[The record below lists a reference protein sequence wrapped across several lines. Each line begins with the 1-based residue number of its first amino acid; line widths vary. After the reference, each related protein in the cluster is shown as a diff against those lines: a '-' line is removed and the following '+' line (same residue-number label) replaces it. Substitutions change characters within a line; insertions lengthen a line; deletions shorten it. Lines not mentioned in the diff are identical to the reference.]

1 MMRKSP
7 SIPLPKSL
15 QPTADVAPGA
25 TYGAP
30 RSRHQVL
37 SIGQRQRRILE
48 KYSYLCPYIDKA
60 STLTTNSIPPM
71 HTRTTIHCLC
81 LMAVMLLCSCQG
93 NDTTHRYT
101 EEDKAAV
108 KQSVNKALKA
118 DSLNFYIGYYTQAN
132 DHYALAVAY
141 NALGRNHRN
150 QANYAE
156 ALDAH
161 RKAAD
166 YAVMAVDTPEIVQA
180 YNNLGT
186 DYRRLGELKEASLHH
201 YKALEYCE
209 EYSDK
214 SSYAAVKNRV
224 VSLNGI
230 GNIHLSMGDM
240 KVAERAF
247 RRALEGETQLGSDLG
262 QAINYANL
270 GAIFESYE
278 QYDSAKVYYTRS
290 MECNQRIN
298 STLGISLC
306 HDHFGRLHEIA
317 EQYDSALVEYHK
329 AYELMQ
335 GNNDSWHALQAAIA
349 IARVYMRQGKR
360 TQSYP
365 YLQEAVA
372 MAEATQSHGHMAE
385 ACRMLAA
392 YEEQCGNHKAALAHY
407 KRSVAYNDSVYNAE
421 NQQQLRDSYVDYE
434 KEQSMQQVESIR
446 TAYEAEVRAKKT
458 VFITAITITLS
469 ALVVI
474 ALLWYVL
481 RTRRANIRVLQ
492 RMERMR
498 TTFFTNITHEFRTPL
513 TVILGLSEQ
522 LQRSSGNDTEQQQY
536 LQSIQRQG
544 KSLLDLVNQLLDIT
558 RLASGAGEAA
568 WCQGDIVA
576 YVKRTVAGYT
586 DYARMRKVNLTFH
599 SEKPQIR
606 TCFVPEYMDK
616 IIRNL
621 LSNAIKYTP
630 EEGYVAVMLAQ
641 EDSRVVM
648 RVTDTGRGFPKE
660 DLSHVFE
667 LFYQGSNNNTGF
679 AGTGVG
685 LAFVKQMMEHMNGTA
700 TASNRREGGAEL
712 LLTLPLKQPA
722 EITCQCTPWRE
733 EMLETAPAPLI
744 EESTPAEKADREQS
758 MVLVVEDNDDIVQ
771 YIGTLL
777 HQHYEMRTAANGYEA
792 LIAAEELHPDLII
805 TDLMMPEMDGY
816 ELCNRLHN
824 SELTCHIPIVVVSAR
839 GEDEDRIRA
848 LENGADAYLQKPFNA
863 EELMAHVERLIAQ
876 RKMLQERFAQIVTK
890 GMDKS
895 WELADEDRKF
905 IGRLNALILDN
916 MGNAGFSVEMLATK
930 MHSSSSKLY
939 RRIRALTGYSTQ
951 AYILRLRMERAKELL
966 SSTSHSVSD
975 IAMRCGFDDAA
986 YFTRAFRSFHGCTP
1000 SEVRHVVK

>member
-1 MMRKSP
+1 M
-7 SIPLPKSL
+7 
-15 QPTADVAPGA
+15 
-25 TYGAP
+25 Y
-30 RSRHQVL
+30 
-37 SIGQRQRRILE
+37 
-48 KYSYLCPYIDKA
+48 
-60 STLTTNSIPPM
+60 
-71 HTRTTIHCLC
+71 TRTTIHCLC
-81 LMAVMLLCSCQG
+81 LLAVILLCSCQENG
-93 NDTTHRYT
+93 TTHRYS
-101 EEDKAAV
+101 EEDKDAV
-108 KQSVNKALKA
+108 KQSVNKALKT
-118 DSLNFYIGYYTQAN
+118 DSLDFYIGYYTQAD
-132 DHYALAVAY
+132 DHYALSVAY

-150 QANYAE
+150 KADYAE
-156 ALDAH
+156 ALAAH
-161 RKAAD
+161 NKALE
-166 YAVMAVDTPEIVQA
+166 YAVLAVDTPEIVQA

-201 YKALEYCE
+201 YKALEHCE
-209 EYSDK
+209 AYSDK
-214 SSYAAVKNRV
+214 SSYGAVKNRV

-247 RRALEGETQLGSDLG
+247 RRALAGETQLGSDLG

-278 QYDSAKVYYTRS
+278 QYDSAKVYYTLS
-290 MECNQRIN
+290 MESNQKAN

-317 EQYDSALVEYHK
+317 EQYDSALVEYQK
-329 AYELMQ
+329 AYALMQ
-335 GNNDSWHALQAAIA
+335 GNHDSWHALKAAIA
-349 IARVYMRQGKR
+349 IARVYMQQGKR
-360 TQSYP
+360 TQAYP

-372 MAEATQSHGHMAE
+372 MADATQSHGRMAE

-434 KEQSMQQVESIR
+434 KGQSLQQVESIR
-446 TAYEAEVRAKKT
+446 TAYEEEAQARRTLLYLMLT
-458 VFITAITITLS
+458 VALS

-481 RTRRANIRVLQ
+481 RTRRDNIRMLQ

-513 TVILGLSEQ
+513 TVILGLSEE
-522 LQRSSGNDTEQQQY
+522 LQREESHSTEQQQY

-558 RLASGAGEAA
+558 RLASGAGEAH

-576 YVKRTVAGYT
+576 YVKRTVAGYA
-586 DYARMRKVNLTFH
+586 DYAHMRKVNLTFH
-599 SEKPQIR
+599 SEKPEIR

-630 EEGYVAVMLAQ
+630 EEGYVAVMLAL
-641 EDSRVVM
+641 EAGRVVM

-660 DLSHVFE
+660 DLPHVFE
-667 LFYQGSNNNTGF
+667 LFYQGANNNTGF

-685 LAFVKQMMEHMNGTA
+685 LAFVKQMAEHMNGTA
-700 TASNRREGGAEL
+700 AANNRREGGAEL
-712 LLTLPLKQPA
+712 TLTLPLRQPA

-733 EMLETAPAPLI
+733 EMLEAAPAPLI
-744 EESTPAEKADREQS
+744 EESATMEKPDREKS
-758 MVLVVEDNDDIVQ
+758 MVLVVEDNADIAQ

-777 HQHYEMRTAANGYEA
+777 HQHYEVRTAANGYEA
-792 LIAAEELHPDLII
+792 LIAAEEQHPDLII

-816 ELCNRLHN
+816 ELCNRMHH
-824 SELTCHIPIVVVSAR
+824 SELLCHIPIVVVSAR

-863 EELMAHVERLIAQ
+863 EELMVHVERLIAQ
-876 RKMLQERFAQIVTK
+876 RKMLQERFAQMATK
-890 GMDKS
+890 GIDKS

-905 IGRLNALILDN
+905 INKLNGLILDN
-916 MGNAGFSVEMLATK
+916 MGNAGLNVETLAEK
-930 MHSSSSKLY
+930 MHSSTSKLY
-939 RRIRALTGYSTQ
+939 RHIRALTGYSTQ
-951 AYILRLRMERAKELL
+951 SYILRLRMERAKELL
-966 SSTSHSVSD
+966 TTTDQSVSD
-975 IAMRCGFDDAA
+975 VAMRCGFDDAA

-1000 SEVRHVVK
+1000 SQLRNTK

>member
-1 MMRKSP
+1 
-7 SIPLPKSL
+7 
-15 QPTADVAPGA
+15 
-25 TYGAP
+25 
-30 RSRHQVL
+30 
-37 SIGQRQRRILE
+37 
-48 KYSYLCPYIDKA
+48 
-60 STLTTNSIPPM
+60 M

-81 LMAVMLLCSCQG
+81 LLAVMLICSCQG
-93 NDTTHRYT
+93 SDTTHQYT

-118 DSLNFYIGYYTQAN
+118 DSLDFYIGYYTQAE

-161 RKAAD
+161 RKAAE

-201 YKALEYCE
+201 YKALGYCE

-247 RRALEGETQLGSDLG
+247 RRALAGETQLGSDLG

-270 GAIFESYE
+270 GAIFEHYE

-290 MECNQRIN
+290 MERNQKIN

-306 HDHFGRLHEIA
+306 HDHFGRLYEIA

-329 AYELMQ
+329 AYTLMR
-335 GNNDSWHALQAAIA
+335 NDNDSWHAIKAVTA
-349 IARVYMRQGKR
+349 IARVYMQQGKR
-360 TQSYP
+360 TQAYP

-372 MAEATQSHGHMAE
+372 MAEATQSHGRMAD
-385 ACRMLAA
+385 AYRMMAQ
-392 YEEQCGNHKAALAHY
+392 YEEQCGNHQAALAHY
-407 KRSVAYNDSVYNAE
+407 KQSQAYTDSLYKAE

-434 KEQSMQQVESIR
+434 KGQSLQQVESIR
-446 TAYEAEVRAKKT
+446 TAYEAEVRAKKMA
-458 VFITAITITLS
+458 FITAMTT
-469 ALVVI
+469 ALGALAVI

-481 RTRRANIRVLQ
+481 RTRRDNIRMLQ

-513 TVILGLSEQ
+513 TVILGLSEE
-522 LQRSSGNDTEQQQY
+522 LQRRSDKEAEQQY

-558 RLASGAGEAA
+558 RLAAGAEETT
-568 WCQGDIVA
+568 WRQGDIVA

-586 DYARMRKVNLTFH
+586 DYARLRKVNLTFH

-606 TCFVPEYMDK
+606 VCFVPEYIDK

-630 EEGYVAVMLAQ
+630 EEGYVAVTLAQ
-641 EDSRVVM
+641 ESGRVVM
-648 RVTDTGRGFPKE
+648 RVKDTGRGFAKE
-660 DLSHVFE
+660 DLPHVFE
-667 LFYQGSNNNTGF
+667 LFYQGTNNNTGF

-685 LAFVKQMMEHMNGTA
+685 LAFVKQMMEHMNGTV
-700 TASNRREGGAEL
+700 TASNRHEGGAEL
-712 LLTLPLKQPA
+712 TLTLPLRQSA
-722 EITCQCTPWRE
+722 EITSQSTPWE
-733 EMLETAPAPLI
+733 EATAQEVAPACPI
-744 EESTPAEKADREQS
+744 EETTTPITPEKERGT
-758 MVLVVEDNDDIVQ
+758 VLVVEDNDDIAL
-771 YIGTLL
+771 YITALL
-777 HQHYEMRTAANGYEA
+777 EAHYEVRTAANGYEA
-792 LIAAEELHPDLII
+792 LLAAEELHPDLIV

-816 ELCNRLHN
+816 ELCNRVRN
-824 SELTCHIPIVVVSAR
+824 SELLCHIPIVVVTAR

-863 EELMAHVERLIAQ
+863 EELLMRVEKLIEQ
-876 RKMLQERFAQIVTK
+876 RKMLQERFAQMLQTGAEKVA
-890 GMDKS
+890 S
-895 WELADEDRKF
+895 LSDEDQKF
-905 IGRLNALILDN
+905 ITRLNAFIGDN
-916 MGNAGFSVEMLATK
+916 MGNKEFGVDTLAEK
-930 MHSSSSKLY
+930 FHSSTSKLY

-951 AYILRLRMERAKELL
+951 SYILHLRMERAKEQLC
-966 SSTSHSVSD
+966 TTDHAVSD
-975 IAMRCGFDDAA
+975 IAMRCGFDDTS
-986 YFTRAFRSFHGCTP
+986 YFTRVFRNFYGCTP
-1000 SEVRHVVK
+1000 SEIRKKR

>member
-1 MMRKSP
+1 MKKLHL
-7 SIPLPKSL
+7 I
-15 QPTADVAPGA
+15 
-25 TYGAP
+25 
-30 RSRHQVL
+30 L
-37 SIGQRQRRILE
+37 SCLLAIGI
-48 KYSYLCPYIDKA
+48 
-60 STLTTNSIPPM
+60 
-71 HTRTTIHCLC
+71 
-81 LMAVMLLCSCQG
+81 CSC
-93 NDTTHRYT
+93 NDSTPSYS
-101 EEDKAAV
+101 EAEKDAAKATVARV
-108 KQSVNKALKA
+108 QKS
-118 DSLNFYIGYYTQAN
+118 DSLDFYIGYYTQAK

-150 QANYAE
+150 KANYAE

-161 RKAAD
+161 RKAAE

-209 EYSDK
+209 KYSDK

-247 RRALEGETQLGSDLG
+247 RRALAGETQLGSDLG

-278 QYDSAKVYYTRS
+278 QYDSAKVYYTHS

-306 HDHFGRLHEIA
+306 HDHFGRLYEIA

-335 GNNDSWHALQAAIA
+335 GNNDSWHALKAAIA
-349 IARVYMRQGKR
+349 IARVYMQQGKR
-360 TQSYP
+360 TQAYP

-372 MAEATQSHGHMAE
+372 MAEATQSHGHMAV

-392 YEEQCGNHKAALAHY
+392 YEELCGNHKAALAHY
-407 KRSVAYNDSVYNAE
+407 KQSVAYNDSVYNAE

-434 KEQSMQQVESIR
+434 KGQSLQQVETIR
-446 TAYEAEVRAKKT
+446 TAYEGEVRAKKM
-458 VFITAITITLS
+458 VMAMAITVIVS
-469 ALVVI
+469 AVVVI
-474 ALLWYVL
+474 SLLWYVL
-481 RTRRANIRVLQ
+481 HTRRKGLQMLQ

-513 TVILGLSEQ
+513 TVILGLSEE
-522 LQRSSGNDTEQQQY
+522 LQRRSEKDTEQQQY

-558 RLASGAGEAA
+558 RLASGNGEAQ
-568 WCQGDIVA
+568 WCRGDIVA
-576 YVKRTVAGYT
+576 YVKRNISGYT
-586 DYARMRKVNLTFH
+586 DYARIRKVNLTFH
-599 SEKPQIR
+599 CDEPQIR
-606 TCFVPEYMDK
+606 VCFVPEYIDK

-630 EEGYVAVMLAQ
+630 EEGYVAVILTK
-641 EDSRVVM
+641 ENGHVVM
-648 RVTDTGRGFPKE
+648 RVTDTGHGFPQE
-660 DLSHVFE
+660 DLPHVFE
-667 LFYQGSNNNTGF
+667 LFYQGSNNDTGF

-685 LAFVKQMMEHMNGTA
+685 LPFVKQMMEQMNGTA
-700 TASNRREGGAEL
+700 KASNRHEGGAEL
-712 LLTLPLKQPA
+712 TLTLPLKQPA
-722 EITCQCTPWRE
+722 EITQQCTVWKEDDTRE
-733 EMLETAPAPLI
+733 STSSTLI
-744 EESTPAEKADREQS
+744 EENHKDKQPEKERN
-758 MVLVVEDNDDIVQ
+758 MILVVEDNEDITR
-771 YIGTLL
+771 YITALL
-777 HQHYEMRTAANGYEA
+777 TQRYEVRTAANGYEA
-792 LIAAEELHPDLII
+792 LLMAEEQHPDLII

-816 ELCNRLHN
+816 ELCNRVRS
-824 SELTCHIPIVVVSAR
+824 SELLCHIPLVVVSAR

-863 EELMAHVERLIAQ
+863 EELQVYVENLISQ
-876 RKMLQERFAQIVTK
+876 RKMLQERFAQMVTK
-890 GMDKS
+890 GIDS
-895 WELADEDRKF
+895 GWNLEDEDRKF
-905 IGRLNALILDN
+905 LTRLNGMILDN
-916 MGNAGFSVEMLATK
+916 MGNADFNVEMLADK
-930 MHSSSSKLY
+930 MHASSSKLY
-939 RRIRALTGYSTQ
+939 RHIRTLTGYSTQ
-951 AYILRLRMERAKELL
+951 SYILRMRMERAKELL
-966 SSTSHSVSD
+966 ATTNNSISEV
-975 IAMRCGFDDAA
+975 AMRCGFYDAA
-986 YFTRAFRSFHGCTP
+986 YFTRVFRSFHGCTP
-1000 SEVRHVVK
+1000 SQMKKN

>member
-1 MMRKSP
+1 MKKLHL
-7 SIPLPKSL
+7 I
-15 QPTADVAPGA
+15 
-25 TYGAP
+25 
-30 RSRHQVL
+30 L
-37 SIGQRQRRILE
+37 SCLLAIGI
-48 KYSYLCPYIDKA
+48 
-60 STLTTNSIPPM
+60 
-71 HTRTTIHCLC
+71 
-81 LMAVMLLCSCQG
+81 CSC
-93 NDTTHRYT
+93 NDSTPSYS
-101 EEDKAAV
+101 EAEKDAAKATVARV
-108 KQSVNKALKA
+108 QKS
-118 DSLNFYIGYYTQAN
+118 DSLDFYIGYYTQAK

-150 QANYAE
+150 KANYAE

-161 RKAAD
+161 RKAAE

-247 RRALEGETQLGSDLG
+247 RRALAGETQLGSDLG

-290 MECNQRIN
+290 MESNQKAN

-329 AYELMQ
+329 AYALMQ
-335 GNNDSWHALQAAIA
+335 GNHDSWHALKAAIA
-349 IARVYMRQGKR
+349 IARVYMQQGKR
-360 TQSYP
+360 TQAYP

-372 MAEATQSHGHMAE
+372 MADATQSHGRMAE

-434 KEQSMQQVESIR
+434 KGQSLQQVESIR
-446 TAYEAEVRAKKT
+446 TAYEEEAQARRTLLYLMLT
-458 VFITAITITLS
+458 VALS

-481 RTRRANIRVLQ
+481 RTRRDNIRMLQ

-513 TVILGLSEQ
+513 TVILGLSEE
-522 LQRSSGNDTEQQQY
+522 LQREENHSTEQQQY

-558 RLASGAGEAA
+558 RLASGVGEAQ

-576 YVKRTVAGYT
+576 YVRNTVAGYT
-586 DYARMRKVNLTFH
+586 DYARMRKVSLTFH
-599 SEKPQIR
+599 CDEQEIDL
-606 TCFVPEYMDK
+606 CFVPEYIEK

-621 LSNAIKYTP
+621 LSNALKYTP
-630 EEGYVAVMLAQ
+630 EGGYIVVDLITEG
-641 EDSRVVM
+641 DKVVLQ
-648 RVTDTGRGFPKE
+648 VTDSGRGIPTE
-660 DLSHVFE
+660 DLPHVFE
-667 LFYQGSNNNTGF
+667 LFYQGDNNKDMV
-679 AGTGVG
+679 GTGVG
-685 LAFVKQMMEHMNGTA
+685 LPFVKQMA
-700 TASNRREGGAEL
+700 
-712 LLTLPLKQPA
+712 
-722 EITCQCTPWRE
+722 E
-733 EMLETAPAPLI
+733 EMGGSVEARNTKSEGAQLRVKIPQQQPQSIATRSKAWTLKDMLVMRGTEERKKEAAVVTAGEKRPVVLI
-744 EESTPAEKADREQS
+744 A
-758 MVLVVEDNDDIVQ
+758 EDNNNIAE
-771 YIGTLL
+771 YIEILL
-777 HQHYEMRTAANGYEA
+777 GERYEVHTAHDGYEA
-792 LIAAEELHPDLII
+792 LLRAEELNPDLLI
-805 TDLMMPEMDGY
+805 TDIMMPEMDGY
-816 ELCNRLHN
+816 ELCSQIRQSDFL
-824 SELTCHIPIVVVSAR
+824 CHIPLIIVSAR
-839 GEDEDRIRA
+839 GEDADRIRGF
-848 LENGADAYLQKPFNA
+848 EEGADAYLQKPFNA
-863 EELMAHVERLIAQ
+863 EELMVLVEKLIEQ
-876 RKMLQERFAQIVTK
+876 RNMLKQRFEKILSH
-890 GMDKS
+890 G
-895 WELADEDRKF
+895 ADANDGLSKEDADF
-905 IGRLNALILDN
+905 LIRLNRLVNDN
-916 MGNAGFSVEMLATK
+916 MDSGMLCVEFLAER
-930 MHSSSSKLY
+930 MRMSRSQLY
-939 RRIRALTGYSTQ
+939 RRIRTLTGYSTNS
-951 AYILRLRMERAKELL
+951 YILNIRMKRAKQMLL
-966 SSTSHSVSD
+966 NSTDSVSD
-975 IAMRCGFDDAA
+975 IAMRCGFDDTS
-986 YFTRAFRSFHGCTP
+986 YFTRIFRNTHGCTP
-1000 SEVRHVVK
+1000 TQIRKNFKEG

>member
-1 MMRKSP
+1 MLTIKNLPPPIINITNKLLILLAAALCACSDSTPNYSEAEKDAAKATVARVQKS
-7 SIPLPKSL
+7 
-15 QPTADVAPGA
+15 
-25 TYGAP
+25 
-30 RSRHQVL
+30 
-37 SIGQRQRRILE
+37 
-48 KYSYLCPYIDKA
+48 
-60 STLTTNSIPPM
+60 
-71 HTRTTIHCLC
+71 
-81 LMAVMLLCSCQG
+81 
-93 NDTTHRYT
+93 
-101 EEDKAAV
+101 
-108 KQSVNKALKA
+108 
-118 DSLNFYIGYYTQAN
+118 DSLNFYIGYYTQAK

-247 RRALEGETQLGSDLG
+247 RRALAGETQLGSDLG
-262 QAINYANL
+262 KAINYANL

-290 MECNQRIN
+290 MACNQKAN

-306 HDHFGRLHEIA
+306 HDHFGRMHEIA

-335 GNNDSWHALQAAIA
+335 GNNDSWHALKAAIA

-360 TQSYP
+360 TQAYP

-434 KEQSMQQVESIR
+434 KEQSMQQVEDIR

-458 VFITAITITLS
+458 AFITAITTALG
-469 ALVVI
+469 ALVII

-536 LQSIQRQG
+536 LQSIHRQG

-641 EDSRVVM
+641 EGSRVVM

-660 DLSHVFE
+660 DLPHVFE

-685 LAFVKQMMEHMNGTA
+685 LPFVKQMVEHMNGTA

-712 LLTLPLKQPA
+712 LLTLPLKQAA
-722 EITCQCTPWRE
+722 EITSQCTPWRE

-758 MVLVVEDNDDIVQ
+758 MVLVVEDNDDIAQ

-792 LIAAEELHPDLII
+792 LLAAEELHPDLII

-816 ELCNRLHN
+816 ELCYRLHN

-863 EELMAHVERLIAQ
+863 EELMAHVERLIEQQ
-876 RKMLQERFAQIVTK
+876 RMLRLRFEKIMTQT
-890 GMDKS
+890 
-895 WELADEDRKF
+895 LDEDDGLKKEDREF
-905 IGRLNALILDN
+905 LNQLNGLVN
-916 MGNAGFSVEMLATK
+916 EYMNSGKLCVEFLSEK
-930 MHSSSSKLY
+930 MHMTRSQLY
-939 RRIRALTGYSTQ
+939 RKVRALTGYSTN
-951 AYILRLRMERAKELL
+951 AYIQNLRMERAKQMLL
-966 SSTSHSVSD
+966 TTNDSVSD
-975 IAMRCGFDDAA
+975 IAMHCGFDDAA

-1000 SEVRHVVK
+1000 SEVRLVVK

>member
-1 MMRKSP
+1 MLTIKNLPPQIINITNKLLILLAAALCACSDSTPNYSEAEKDAAKATVARVQKS
-7 SIPLPKSL
+7 
-15 QPTADVAPGA
+15 
-25 TYGAP
+25 
-30 RSRHQVL
+30 
-37 SIGQRQRRILE
+37 
-48 KYSYLCPYIDKA
+48 
-60 STLTTNSIPPM
+60 
-71 HTRTTIHCLC
+71 
-81 LMAVMLLCSCQG
+81 
-93 NDTTHRYT
+93 
-101 EEDKAAV
+101 
-108 KQSVNKALKA
+108 

-161 RKAAD
+161 RKAAE

-247 RRALEGETQLGSDLG
+247 RRALAGETQLGSDLG

-306 HDHFGRLHEIA
+306 HDHFGRLYEIA

-335 GNNDSWHALQAAIA
+335 GNNDSWHALKAAIA

-360 TQSYP
+360 TQAYP

-372 MAEATQSHGHMAE
+372 MAEATQSHGHMAV

-434 KEQSMQQVESIR
+434 KGQSMQQVESIR

-458 VFITAITITLS
+458 AFITAITTALG
-469 ALVVI
+469 ALVTI

-513 TVILGLSEQ
+513 TVILGLSEE
-522 LQRSSGNDTEQQQY
+522 LQRRSDKDTEQQQY

-558 RLASGAGEAA
+558 RLAAGAEETT
-568 WCQGDIVA
+568 WRQGDIVA

-641 EDSRVVM
+641 EGSRVVM
-648 RVTDTGRGFPKE
+648 RVTDTGRGFAKE
-660 DLSHVFE
+660 DLPHVFE

-685 LAFVKQMMEHMNGTA
+685 LAFVKQMMEHMNGTV
-700 TASNRREGGAEL
+700 TASNRHEGGAEL
-712 LLTLPLKQPA
+712 TLTLPLRQPA
-722 EITCQCTPWRE
+722 EITSQCTPWRE

-758 MVLVVEDNDDIVQ
+758 MVLVVEDNDDIAQ

-792 LIAAEELHPDLII
+792 LLAAEELHPDLII

-816 ELCNRLHN
+816 ELCNRVRN
-824 SELTCHIPIVVVSAR
+824 SELLCHIPLVVVSAR

-863 EELMAHVERLIAQ
+863 EELMAHVERLIEQQ
-876 RKMLQERFAQIVTK
+876 RMLRLRFEKIMTQT
-890 GMDKS
+890 
-895 WELADEDRKF
+895 LDEDDGLKKEDREF
-905 IGRLNALILDN
+905 LNQLNGLVN
-916 MGNAGFSVEMLATK
+916 EYMNSGKLCVEFLSEK
-930 MHSSSSKLY
+930 MHMTRSQLY
-939 RRIRALTGYSTQ
+939 RKVRALTGYSTN
-951 AYILRLRMERAKELL
+951 AYIQNLRMERAKQMLL
-966 SSTSHSVSD
+966 TTNDSVSD
-975 IAMRCGFDDAA
+975 IAMHCGFDDAA

-1000 SEVRHVVK
+1000 SEVRLVVK